1 VTTALPDPLPTN
13 PLPLV
18 RRWIDD
24 AEAAVR
30 NATAMTLATTALD
43 GSPSARM
50 VICRGFDHDV
60 GWFVFYSDQTSPK
73 GRELARV
80 PRAAL
85 VFYWQAL
92 ERQVRVEGP
101 VTLAPAADA
110 DRYWVSRPLDA
121 RIAAVVSEQ
130 SEPIASRAAL
140 VERFDAAR
148 ARLGSDVGRP
158 DRWSGYRVWAE
169 RVELWVSQ
177 PARLHDRASWSRTL
191 TPAGDGFVGGAW
203 RSTRLQ
209 P

>member
-1 VTTALPDPLPTN
+1 MTAGLPDPLPTS

-50 VICRGFDHDV
+50 VICRGFDADT

-73 GRELARV
+73 GRELARI

-85 VFYWQAL
+85 VFYWPAL

-101 VTLAPAADA
+101 VTLAPAADV
-110 DRYWVSRPLDA
+110 DRYWASRPMDA
-121 RIAAVVSEQ
+121 RLAAVVSEQ

-140 VERFDAAR
+140 VERFEAAQR
-148 ARLGSDVGRP
+148 GLGADVHRP
-158 DRWSGYRVWAE
+158 DRWVGYRVWAE
-169 RVELWVSQ
+169 RVELWVSA
-177 PARLHDRASWSRTL
+177 PARLHDRASWRRTL
-191 TPAGDGFVGGAW
+191 APAGDGFTGGPW